1 MAFLD
6 TLYRDLIQAHE
17 RDVVKPDLTNYVIV
31 WNDVSFHR
39 VTTVREW
46 FAVHRRKWQSS
57 SFHHTPRP
65 WIQQRNSFQPG
76 GGKYMTVGH
85 GIRCLSWVPW
95 MLHVRVSQVISAGD
109 GCATCIARGNIR
121 CDVDENLW
129 PNQQDRQD
137 VHEDENLSCDV
148 ACCEEVRRF
157 VWFCFCFTK
166 LSQVFSLLWMLIV
179 FVFLQ
184 GCHFVANFL
193 FTVYDFT

>member
-1 MAFLD
+1 
-6 TLYRDLIQAHE
+6 
-17 RDVVKPDLTNYVIV
+17 
-31 WNDVSFHR
+31 
-39 VTTVREW
+39 
-46 FAVHRRKWQSS
+46 
-57 SFHHTPRP
+57 
-65 WIQQRNSFQPG
+65 
-76 GGKYMTVGH
+76 
-85 GIRCLSWVPW
+85 

-148 ACCEEVRRF
+148 DCCEEVQRF

-179 FVFLQ
+179 FAFFDVILWQIFCSLSMTL
-184 GCHFVANFL
+184 HERSKMNFQ
-193 FTVYDFT
+193 FTLHVTISTQINLLDTHKWAYSFFCILTQYTVKVY